1 MTYHQAKENI
11 LYFNGVPCVLVRSK
25 EMNVHF
31 TLMNENCEPADF
43 TIACLHLRAVTLQ
56 FWTIKN
62 PIHSFNE
69 YIGRACIK
77 FYLN

>member
-43 TIACLHLRAVTLQ
+43 TIACLHLRAVTL
-56 FWTIKN
+56 
-62 PIHSFNE
+62 
-69 YIGRACIK
+69 
-77 FYLN
+77 